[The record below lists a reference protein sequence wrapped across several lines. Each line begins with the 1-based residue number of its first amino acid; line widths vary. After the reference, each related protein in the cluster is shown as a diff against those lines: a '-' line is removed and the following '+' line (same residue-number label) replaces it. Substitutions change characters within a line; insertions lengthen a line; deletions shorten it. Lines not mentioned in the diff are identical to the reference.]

1 MTSSDG
7 CGGRHGHRL
16 DRATGATGGVEQHR
30 LAGVPPGR
38 SRPVSRRRR
47 CLASRIAASTLR
59 PARSVAGARQPG
71 HRRAGDVD
79 EPAVPG
85 DVGPQAVA
93 EQRHAADLL
102 HEGQVVDAL
111 DVDVVARR
119 PEPGQVSGR
128 QPEHVRVGADVTQGD
143 GRGRGRRRPGERAVE
158 AADLAGCAGQRVE
171 VDDRLGAELTGQG
184 PHGHRG
190 LQRRGPARAGSLL
203 RPGRAL
209 TDVEDTRLSPAG
221 VRRALRTGHRPV
233 RTGGPASGCAGR
245 ERGRLECE
253 QSGAAD
259 GREDERRGDAWPSGH
274 GTSDQGQRWRF
285 DPAPGPLDH
294 TTGHRGPG
302 ARGHLRPPW

>member
-7 CGGRHGHRL
+7 RGGRHGHRL

-38 SRPVSRRRR
+38 CDLRLADVLLGQPDRGIDAQARAQRGRR
-47 CLASRIAASTLR
+47 A
-59 PARSVAGARQPG
+59 QPG

-85 DVGPQAVA
+85 DVGLQAVA

-128 QPEHVRVGADVTQGD
+128 QPEDVRVGADVTQGD

-190 LQRRGPARAGSLL
+190 LQRRGPARAGPLL

-209 TDVEDTRLSPAG
+209 TDVEDTLLSPAG
-221 VRRALRTGHRPV
+221 VRRPLRTGHRPV
-233 RTGGPASGCAGR
+233 RRGGPASGCAGR
-245 ERGRLECE
+245 ERGRLERE

-285 DPAPGPLDH
+285 DPAPGPLGH

-302 ARGHLRPPW
+302 ARGRLSPPW